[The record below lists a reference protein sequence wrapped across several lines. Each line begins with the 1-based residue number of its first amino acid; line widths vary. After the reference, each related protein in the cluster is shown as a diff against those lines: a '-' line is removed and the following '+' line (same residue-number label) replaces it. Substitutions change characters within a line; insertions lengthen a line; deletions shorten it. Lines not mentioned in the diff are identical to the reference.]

1 MGFSS
6 SWLTLKPFYS
16 PAQGLSSNA
25 FFTTALTRNISTVQ
39 ITKGRRQSPA
49 FCLQPKMNR
58 AHFSDA
64 VLVTFVSD
72 FFSFSVATRFARVS
86 RTFPLTPLNVSGGPP
101 LPMRA
106 E

>member
-1 MGFSS
+1 VLLGAPSQSHLLLF
-6 SWLTLKPFYS
+6 
-16 PAQGLSSNA
+16 LSLCEKLGEGAKHSGWA
-25 FFTTALTRNISTVQ
+25 KA
-39 ITKGRRQSPA
+39 KGRRKSPA
-49 FCLQPKMNR
+49 FRVFERHEDR
-58 AHFSDA
+58 AHFSDD
-64 VLVTFVSD
+64 VFVGFVSD